1 MRQQTLAAQ
10 TGFEKYGRKTKRER
24 FLEEMEQIVPWAELQ
39 ALVEPH
45 YPKGENGRPPVG
57 LRIMLRVYFLQQ
69 WFNLSD
75 PGAEDALYESPVL
88 RHFVGIDLGR
98 APVPDESTLL
108 GFRHLLEKHELGG
121 AMLNAVNQYLE
132 SRGIRITTG
141 TIVDAPIIH
150 APSSTKNRSGVRDP
164 EMHQTRKGKQW
175 YFGLKAH
182 IGVDSKQGHVHS
194 VCTSA
199 ASMAD
204 KHMLPDLLHGEERKV
219 WGDGGYQGQA
229 EEIRQAAPHAQ
240 DMTSRRTRYQ
250 DGIDE
255 LQRSRNRSKSRVRAK
270 VEHPF
275 RILKRVFGFEK
286 TRYRGLSKNHNRLC
300 ACFALENLYLPRKR
314 LAVAGA

>member
-10 TGFEKYGRKTKRER
+10 TGFEKYGRKTRRER

-45 YPKGENGRPPVG
+45 YPKGEKGRPAIG
-57 LRIMLRVYFLQQ
+57 LSIMVRVYFLQQ

-98 APVPDESTLL
+98 APVPDESTILQ
-108 GFRHLLEKHELGG
+108 FRHLLERHELGG

-141 TIVDAPIIH
+141 TIVDATIIH
-150 APSSTKNRSGVRDP
+150 APSSTKNRSGERDP

-199 ASMAD
+199 ASVAD

-219 WGDGGYQGQA
+219 WGDGGYQGQGEA
-229 EEIRQAAPHAQ
+229 IRQAAPRAQ
-240 DMTSRRTRYQ
+240 DMTSRRVQ
-250 DGIDE
+250 FKNFVDE
-255 LQRSRNRSKSRVRAK
+255 LQKSKNRVKARVRAK

-275 RILKRVFGFEK
+275 RILKRIFGFEK
-286 TRYRGLSKNHNRLC
+286 VRYRGIHKNHHRLC
-300 ACFALENLYLPRKR
+300 ASFGLVNLYLHRRR
-314 LAVAGA
+314 LAVPRA